1 MDISQAKCGF
11 LVDAISAKQAL
22 EVYPRRYA
30 ELEKSYGE
38 QASPL
43 KQRIA
48 ELEEQLASQPFDAGN
63 VAAVSK
69 RIAELKPYVAKLE
82 AINQRESKIAL
93 LKADIQHLQ
102 SNILGAEKRL
112 AEAKSKAIETEQERD
127 RYAKVSEEHEQV
139 LSAIAALVPWLE
151 KEKQLPVAEERK
163 ITATG
168 RMLELVAEIDNI
180 NMEIADK
187 QVEAEKEAMVMCGM
201 EELARTVTSLD
212 EDIVAINSL
221 IKGKQIEI
229 GGLEQQLCEI
239 QRMRQS
245 IADMQEQIADMAEDA
260 ADYDTLKLS
269 FSQDGIPHQI
279 IRTILPKLS
288 NTANNILGQMTSG
301 QLGVEFVTEKV
312 MKSNSK
318 KEVATLDI
326 FIEEYGKGSLPYLSK
341 SGGEK
346 VKSSLS
352 VILALAEV
360 KATSAGIQFGMLF
373 IDEPPFLDQD
383 GIQAYCD
390 ALETIRER
398 YGDIKIMAITHDP
411 TMKARFPQNIDIVKT
426 EQGSKVVF

>member
-1 MDISQAKCGF
+1 M
-11 LVDAISAKQAL
+11 
-22 EVYPRRYA
+22 
-30 ELEKSYGE
+30 
-38 QASPL
+38 
-43 KQRIA
+43 
-48 ELEEQLASQPFDAGN
+48 
-63 VAAVSK
+63 
-69 RIAELKPYVAKLE
+69 E
-82 AINQRESKIAL
+82 AF
-93 LKADIQHLQ
+93 
-102 SNILGAEKRL
+102 
-112 AEAKSKAIETEQERD
+112 
-127 RYAKVSEEHEQV
+127 
-139 LSAIAALVPWLE
+139 P
-151 KEKQLPVAEERK
+151 
-163 ITATG
+163 
-168 RMLELVAEIDNI
+168 
-180 NMEIADK
+180 
-187 QVEAEKEAMVMCGM
+187 
-201 EELARTVTSLD
+201 
-212 EDIVAINSL
+212 NSL

-301 QLGVEFVTEKV
+301 QIGVEFVTEKV